1 MKKSHR
7 TSRAVFPFLF
17 LLWCQI
23 NAGNFWRSYKWKCM
37 MYFSDMIAQ
46 NITAPFTLSQR
57 HDHER
62 RFYENI
68 HICHIFHCNRDHLCC
83 NHIYFISSFG
93 KIQSSLVNGDLW
105 FLKVIW
111 SKVLNLKHLSPFKS
125 LWVWYLLQTARKIGA
140 VKPVMSQFHE
150 KLLNIFSHP
159 PVPEC
164 QKTPGIGRH

>member
-1 MKKSHR
+1 MYSLKSFTCHDNISS
-7 TSRAVFPFLF
+7 TMVDIRAYYSKVLWTIVIRVMNEEISSYKQGCLSFLF

-111 SKVLNLKHLSPFKS
+111 SKVLNLKHLSP
-125 LWVWYLLQTARKIGA
+125 
-140 VKPVMSQFHE
+140 
-150 KLLNIFSHP
+150 
-159 PVPEC
+159 
-164 QKTPGIGRH
+164 